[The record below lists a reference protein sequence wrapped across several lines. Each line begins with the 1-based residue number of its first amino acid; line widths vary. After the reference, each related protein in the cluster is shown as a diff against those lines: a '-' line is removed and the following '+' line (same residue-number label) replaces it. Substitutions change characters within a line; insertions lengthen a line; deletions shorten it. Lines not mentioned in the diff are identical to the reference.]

1 MKILCIEDNDIK
13 YGVIEK
19 LLQPDNEIELIQARN
34 GNEGLS
40 KLSREE
46 FDLLILDMSLPINN
60 HSKDTNMLYGKD
72 VLAEIKRMRR
82 HFKVF
87 IITGFDYFEQ
97 DKEKLSFNELNKKLM
112 SEYQKYLVD
121 MVHYDQLSIEWANVL
136 KQVIEE
142 LKRN

>member
-60 HSKDTNMLYGKD
+60 VCAD
-72 VLAEIKRMRR
+72 I
-82 HFKVF
+82 
-87 IITGFDYFEQ
+87 
-97 DKEKLSFNELNKKLM
+97 
-112 SEYQKYLVD
+112 
-121 MVHYDQLSIEWANVL
+121 L
-136 KQVIEE
+136 KCSS
-142 LKRN
+142 